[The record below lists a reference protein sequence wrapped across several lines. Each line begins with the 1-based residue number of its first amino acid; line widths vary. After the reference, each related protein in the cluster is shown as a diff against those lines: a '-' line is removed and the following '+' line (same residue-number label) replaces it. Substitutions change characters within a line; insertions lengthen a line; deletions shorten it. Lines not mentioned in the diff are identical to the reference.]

1 MKRPTGNL
9 PTEQRTTGERM
20 AEEKPTKGRLAG
32 KVAII
37 TGAAKGL
44 GEADAR
50 MFARE
55 GALVIL
61 TDVDRENGARVA
73 AEIAAET
80 GAETGAETRGGA
92 EFHFQ
97 DVREEKG
104 WIALIDDIVSRHGK
118 LDILVNNAGV
128 VEPGTIETQSE
139 AEWRFVMG
147 VSADGTFFG
156 CKHGVRA
163 MKQNSNGGSIINMA
177 SIASVQG
184 EPIVL
189 AYAAAKG
196 AVESLTRS
204 VAVHSANNG
213 YNIRCNSVHPAGILT
228 PMVEGIGAKLIDMPE
243 LRPASK
249 GPAPSQLGAPNDI
262 AYTLLFLASDE
273 SKFINGAAIRVD
285 NAKSVVE
292 GVV

>member
-1 MKRPTGNL
+1 M
-9 PTEQRTTGERM
+9 
-20 AEEKPTKGRLAG
+20 GRLAG

-55 GALVIL
+55 GATVII
-61 TDVDRENGARVA
+61 TDVDRANGERIAK
-73 AEIAAET
+73 EI
-80 GAETGAETRGGA
+80 GGGC
-92 EFHFQ
+92 EFHEH
-97 DVREEKG
+97 DVRYEAG
-104 WIALIDDIVSRHGK
+104 WITLIDDVVARHGK

-128 VEPGTIETQSE
+128 VEAGTIENQTEEQY
-139 AEWRFVMG
+139 RFVMA

-156 CKHGVRA
+156 CKHAVRA
-163 MKQNSNGGSIINMA
+163 MKASGGGSIVNMC

-184 EPIVL
+184 EPVVV

-196 AVESLTRS
+196 AIESLTRS
-204 VAVHSANNG
+204 VAVHCANNK

-228 PMVEGIGAKLIDMPE
+228 PMVINFADQAGAAD
-243 LRPASK
+243 LRPASA
-249 GPAPSQLGAPNDI
+249 APQPSKLGEPNDI
-262 AYTLLFLASDE
+262 AYTVLFLASDE

-292 GVV
+292 GVVN

>member
-1 MKRPTGNL
+1 M
-9 PTEQRTTGERM
+9 
-20 AEEKPTKGRLAG
+20 GRLEG

-55 GALVIL
+55 GATVIL
-61 TDVDRENGARVA
+61 TDMDQDNGTRVA
-73 AEIAAET
+73 AEI
-80 GAETGAETRGGA
+80 GASA
-92 EFHFQ
+92 EFQVQ
-97 DVREEKG
+97 DVRDESAWEDL
-104 WIALIDDIVSRHGK
+104 IADVVSRHGK

-128 VEPGTIETQSE
+128 VEPGTIETQTAE
-139 AEWRFVMG
+139 EWRFVMA

-156 CKHGVRA
+156 CKYAVPA
-163 MKQNSNGGSIINMA
+163 MKASGGGSIINMA
-177 SIASVQG
+177 SIASIQG
-184 EPIVL
+184 EPVVA

-204 VAVHSANNG
+204 IAVHCANNG

-228 PMVEGIGAKLIDMPE
+228 PMVEEIGPKMMGRTD
-243 LRPASK
+243 LRPASE
-249 GPAPSQLGAPNDI
+249 GPAASALGEPDDI
-262 AYTLLFLASDE
+262 ANTVLFLASDE
-273 SKFINGAAIRVD
+273 SKFINGTAMRVD

-292 GVV
+292 GVVA

>member
-1 MKRPTGNL
+1 M
-9 PTEQRTTGERM
+9 
-20 AEEKPTKGRLAG
+20 GRLEG
-32 KVAII
+32 KIAIV

-55 GALVIL
+55 GATVIL
-61 TDVDRENGARVA
+61 TDMDKDNGARVA
-73 AEIAAET
+73 SEI
-80 GAETGAETRGGA
+80 GASA
-92 EFHFQ
+92 EFQMQ
-97 DVREEKG
+97 DVRDEAAWEDL
-104 WIALIDDIVSRHGK
+104 IADVVSRHGK

-128 VEPGTIETQSE
+128 VEPGTIETQTAE
-139 AEWRFVMG
+139 EWRFVMA

-156 CKHGVRA
+156 CKYAVPA
-163 MKQNSNGGSIINMA
+163 MKASGGGSIINMA
-177 SIASVQG
+177 SIASIQG
-184 EPIVL
+184 EPVVA

-204 VAVHSANNG
+204 IAVHCANNG

-228 PMVEGIGAKLIDMPE
+228 PMVEEIGPKMMDRTD
-243 LRPASK
+243 LRPASE
-249 GPAPSQLGAPNDI
+249 GPAASALGEPDDI
-262 AYTLLFLASDE
+262 ANTVLFLASDE

-292 GVV
+292 GVVA

>member
-1 MKRPTGNL
+1 M
-9 PTEQRTTGERM
+9 
-20 AEEKPTKGRLAG
+20 GRLKG

-37 TGAAKGL
+37 TGAAMGL

-55 GALVIL
+55 GATVIL
-61 TDVDRENGARVA
+61 TDVDEENGKRVA
-73 AEIAAET
+73 AEIGAAAE
-80 GAETGAETRGGA
+80 
-92 EFHFQ
+92 FILQ
-97 DVREEKG
+97 DVRDESG
-104 WIALIDDIVSRHGK
+104 WEDLIADVVTRHGK

-128 VEPGTIETQSE
+128 VEPGTIETQTAE
-139 AEWRFVMG
+139 EWRLVMG

-156 CKHGVRA
+156 CKYAVPA
-163 MKQNSNGGSIINMA
+163 MKISGGGSIINMA

-184 EPIVL
+184 EPVVA

-204 VAVHSANNG
+204 IAVHCVNNG

-228 PMVEGIGAKLIDMPE
+228 PMVEAIGPKMAERTD
-243 LRPASK
+243 LRPASES
-249 GPAPSQLGAPNDI
+249 PAASALGEPDDI
-262 AYTLLFLASDE
+262 ANTVLFLASDE

-292 GVV
+292 GVVP